1 MSIDR
6 SLKLKGAL
14 SRHRNVLSRAERVE
28 LLKAEERW
36 DEGDAITGLPKV
48 AHRKSHSGRK
58 SSAPEK
64 TESQE
69 VEAETPQAEPES

>member
-1 MSIDR
+1 MFFREPS
-6 SLKLKGAL
+6 
-14 SRHRNVLSRAERVE
+14 VLSC
-28 LLKAEERW
+28 LKK
-36 DEGDAITGLPKV
+36 KV

-64 TESQE
+64 TETQE